1 MKQTDVVGSKLRDP
15 TLILAALFSFG
26 FHGLLASFLIPSAPK
41 SSIGRMTTVEVIWEK
56 TDTSS
61 QKQAQKGG
69 KPTKS
74 LPIKENRV
82 VNLHKAPSQTKEV
95 NYKPSVPQDL
105 GRQGNEIGKGSSSSK
120 PPSKITTNRKAYH
133 PLPDYP
139 WVCRKRRQEGK
150 VFVDVKT
157 NAEGQVLEVNLHKSS
172 GYPRLDEVAIDAVK
186 TWIFAEG
193 NVQKV
198 LILDFRLEG

>member
-1 MKQTDVVGSKLRDP
+1 M
-15 TLILAALFSFG
+15 
-26 FHGLLASFLIPSAPK
+26 
-41 SSIGRMTTVEVIWEK
+41 
-56 TDTSS
+56 
-61 QKQAQKGG
+61 
-69 KPTKS
+69 
-74 LPIKENRV
+74 
-82 VNLHKAPSQTKEV
+82 
-95 NYKPSVPQDL
+95 
-105 GRQGNEIGKGSSSSK
+105 
-120 PPSKITTNRKAYH
+120 TTNRKAYH

-139 WVCRKRRQEGK
+139 WICRKRHQEGK

-157 NAEGQVLEVNLHKSS
+157 NAEGRVLEANLHKSS